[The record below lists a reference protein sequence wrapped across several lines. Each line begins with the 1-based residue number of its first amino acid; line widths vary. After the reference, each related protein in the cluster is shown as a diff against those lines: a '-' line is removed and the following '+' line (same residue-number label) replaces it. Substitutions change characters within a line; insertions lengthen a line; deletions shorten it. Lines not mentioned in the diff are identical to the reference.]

1 MPNNPEYDVAIVGA
15 SIAGCTAA
23 ILFARND
30 ARVALIERDP
40 NPAAY
45 KKICTHFIQ
54 PSATPTIERLG
65 LADAIEAAGGVRNE
79 IEVFTRWGWVV
90 PPPTRN
96 TTRPGYGYNIR
107 RETLDPMVRNR
118 AVATPGIDF
127 MSGFTARELLV
138 SKNRISGVLIHGAD
152 GLQKKIQA
160 KLVVG
165 ADGRQTRIAEL
176 AGLAAKVK
184 PNGRFANFAHYRNLP
199 LQSGSR
205 SQLWMLEP
213 DVAFTFPNDDG
224 ITVVAAMPERAKLAE
239 WKADPE
245 AAMHRLFDGLPNAP
259 HLRKA
264 ERVTPFMGM
273 IEIPNKIRKVFKPG
287 LALVGDAAL
296 AVDPLW
302 GVGCGWAF
310 QSAEWLA
317 KAAGN
322 SLQSPEKL
330 DRGLAAYG
338 RRLRFELAGHEFM
351 ISDFSTGRGYN
362 PVERLMFS
370 AAARDPACADH
381 VMAFGS
387 RCIGVAAF
395 LSPLALARASWVNA
409 RHSIGANRTGKNSR
423 IDAIL
428 RKRNG

>member
-1 MPNNPEYDVAIVGA
+1 LEQEMPNDPEYDVAIVGA

-23 ILFARND
+23 IFFARNG

-40 NPAAY
+40 DPAAY
-45 KKICTHFIQ
+45 KKICTHTIQ

-65 LADAIEAAGGVRNE
+65 LADAIEAAGGVRTE
-79 IEVFTRWGWVV
+79 FEAFTRWGWIV

-96 TTRPGYGYNIR
+96 TTRPAYGYNIR
-107 RETLDPMVRNR
+107 RETLDPMIRKR
-118 AVATPGIDF
+118 AVTTPGVDF
-127 MSGFTARELLV
+127 MPGFTAGELLV
-138 SKNRISGVLIHGAD
+138 SKSRISGVLIHGAD

-184 PNGRFANFAHYRNLP
+184 PNGRFAYFAHYRNLP

-213 DVAFTFPNDDG
+213 DVAYTFPNDDG
-224 ITVVAAMPERAKLAE
+224 ITVVAAMPGRAKLAE

-245 AAMHRLFDGLPNAP
+245 AVMHRLFDGLPNAP

-264 ERVTPFMGM
+264 ERVSPFMGM
-273 IEIPNKIRKVFKPG
+273 IEIPNTIRKVFKPG

-296 AVDPLW
+296 AIDPLW

-317 KAAGN
+317 EAAGN
-322 SLQSPEKL
+322 SLQRPNKL
-330 DRGLAAYG
+330 DRGLEAYA
-338 RRLRFELAGHEFM
+338 RRHRLELAGHEFL

-362 PVERLMFS
+362 PIERLMYS
-370 AAARDPACADH
+370 AAARDPVCGDH
-381 VMAFGS
+381 VLAFAS

-395 LSPLALARASWVNA
+395 LNPSALARAIWVNA
-409 RHSIGANRTGKNSR
+409 RHAMGANRTG
-423 IDAIL
+423 
-428 RKRNG
+428 